1 MESLLQ
7 NEFVKADTLEVSKIN
22 LRLVEGG
29 LVMRSAL
36 LQRLSMIGKE
46 EIKLCDARLD
56 QKSKLEAFRGLLED
70 LLLRL
75 VSDGS
80 PQVSELR

>member
-75 VSDGS
+75 VSNGS
-80 PQVSELR
+80 PQVFELR

>member
-75 VSDGS
+75 VSNGS